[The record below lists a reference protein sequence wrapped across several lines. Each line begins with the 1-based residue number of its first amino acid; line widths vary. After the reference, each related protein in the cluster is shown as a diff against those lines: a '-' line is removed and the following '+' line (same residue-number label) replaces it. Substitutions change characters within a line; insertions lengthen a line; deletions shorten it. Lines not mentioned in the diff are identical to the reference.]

1 MLYIICLC
9 ANNGMM
15 IGMMDGMMMGYGS
28 FQLTSPNIATDADPK
43 NRKIEKKLSPSRR
56 KILSWGG
63 RPRSVVRNDA
73 SSQMLFSR
81 IPSSCRLREAFLDG
95 YNGEYS
101 R

>member
-43 NRKIEKKLSPSRR
+43 NRKIEKNYLPPEERSSPGA
-56 KILSWGG
+56 GG
-63 RPRSVVRNDA
+63 HGRS
-73 SSQMLFSR
+73 
-81 IPSSCRLREAFLDG
+81 
-95 YNGEYS
+95 
-101 R
+101 